1 MQMTSRSLRFLLGFF
16 SLLGLTVAGPVL
28 GGVGSANQAP
38 APRPT
43 AGAAATA
50 ASGEAEPSWAPP
62 KDYSEFL
69 RDYYRIFKV
78 NKTDCVKLGPDKV
91 KLKPPLS
98 GFYELVREDQQSY
111 YIRNLPIEDKDSY
124 QHKQWLK
131 GQYAQVKEQVREE
144 YMRDKYIIV
153 DEPDVL
159 TPFTDKLDFVR
170 MDTGLPKAG
179 KWQRSFDV
187 VDMNGDG
194 LPDLVL
200 PPERTGTRHP
210 WVILQQKDGSWRPW
224 EAAKWPGQDVKLDY
238 GAVRVS
244 DFDGDGNLDIAI
256 ACHFLPS
263 YVLYGNGKGDFT
275 RTVRLPALNPD
286 VTSQALTV
294 ADFNGD
300 GRPDIA
306 LLSELDVGMGSGKKL
321 KSGLVNVM
329 LNLPGGWTAIG
340 DDFPREIFGYHLAAA
355 DVDRDGATDLI
366 LTSRLQGIRDLV
378 FRSLGKGEKWEPV
391 ASKAMPFTSYV
402 YSVAVGPLDRFPNPD
417 LVFCY
422 QQHNPRQKDEPTQAC
437 TIYRFHDEN
446 GKPLA
451 EPRPELLLKHKGQ
464 FDGYFAVAVGDVDGD
479 GRNDIAVASQKGK
492 LQVFLQFP
500 DGRFYEQRWPGFDLG
515 EGTMPA
521 DVRIADLNGDG
532 MGEVIVIGAATGKKA
547 GSGGGVWVFSPR
559 KKAPPKAAATP

>member
-1 MQMTSRSLRFLLGFF
+1 MTSRSVRFLLGLF
-16 SLLGLTVAGPVL
+16 SLLGLVAAGPVL
-28 GGVGSANQAP
+28 GGVGSADQAP

-43 AGAAATA
+43 AVAAAKA
-50 ASGEAEPSWAPP
+50 PAGEAEPGWTPP

-91 KLKPPLS
+91 QLKPPLAGS
-98 GFYELVREDQQSY
+98 CELVREDKQSY

-124 QHKQWLK
+124 LHKQWLK
-131 GQYAQVKEQVREE
+131 GQYAQVKGQAREE

-153 DEPDVL
+153 DEPDIL
-159 TPFTDKLDFVR
+159 MPFTDKLDFVR
-170 MDTGLPKAG
+170 MDTGLPKSG

-200 PPERTGTRHP
+200 PPERTGERHP
-210 WVILQQKDGSWRPW
+210 WAILQQKDGSWRPW

-238 GAVRVS
+238 GAVRVA
-244 DFDGDGNLDIAI
+244 DFDRDGNLDIAI

-275 RTVRLPALNPD
+275 RAVRLPVLNAD
-286 VTSQALTV
+286 VTAQALTV

-300 GRPDIA
+300 ARPDIA

-340 DDFPREIFGYHLAAA
+340 DDFPWEIFGYHLTTA
-355 DVDRDGATDLI
+355 DVDRDGAVDLI
-366 LTSRLQGIRDLV
+366 LTSRLQGVRDLV
-378 FRSLGKGEKWEPV
+378 FRNLGQGERWEPV
-391 ASKAMPFTSYV
+391 ASRVMPFSSFV
-402 YSVAVGPLDRFPNPD
+402 YSVAVGALDRFPNPD

-422 QQHNPRQKDEPTQAC
+422 QQHNPRQKGEPTQAC

-446 GKPLA
+446 GAPLA
-451 EPRPELLLKHKGQ
+451 EPKPELLLKHEGQ
-464 FDGYFAVAVGDVDGD
+464 FDGYLAVAVGDVDGD

-492 LQVFLQFP
+492 LQVLLQFP
-500 DGRFYEQRWPGFDLG
+500 DGRFFEQRSLGLDLG

-521 DVRIADLNGDG
+521 DARIADLNGDG
-532 MGEVIVIGAATGKKA
+532 MGEVVVIGAATGKKA
-547 GSGGGVWVFSPR
+547 GGGGVWVFSPR